1 MPGPRRERGAFPPV
15 CVSTPVL
22 AAPDI
27 PACFEQWISC
37 SLYTRSRVYS
47 SLPVASNNRWND
59 KNDDEGGG
67 LGQQYH
73 TRTCASVPKLSGL
86 FSAPFGPFPPIFFP
100 LMYMCQHDSAPP
112 SSDELTPLPAASLLM
127 LAITDSA
134 IDLCWSGRL
143 TRGSKMDPTSGA
155 AAAAAVLK
163 GLWRQ
168 ETGGRRRSPLRP
180 GNHLLHKNV
189 SQEENPQLHVND
201 VSC

>member
-1 MPGPRRERGAFPPV
+1 
-15 CVSTPVL
+15 
-22 AAPDI
+22 
-27 PACFEQWISC
+27 
-37 SLYTRSRVYS
+37 
-47 SLPVASNNRWND
+47 
-59 KNDDEGGG
+59 
-67 LGQQYH
+67 
-73 TRTCASVPKLSGL
+73 
-86 FSAPFGPFPPIFFP
+86 
-100 LMYMCQHDSAPP
+100 MYICQHDSTPP
-112 SSDELTPLPAASLLM
+112 LSDELTPLPAASLLM

-168 ETGGRRRSPLRP
+168 ETGGRWRSPLRP